1 MKVIITGGL
10 GFIGSNL
17 IKFLLQK
24 KDIKKIIII
33 DKQSIKKSSYINKIC
48 KFKYFA
54 NASSYKSSKFRVDVV
69 RSNVYNYSDALLV
82 CRNTDYIVHL
92 AAESGIDVSV
102 NEPYKSF
109 KTNILGAFNYL
120 DAARIG
126 NVKGFIFASSSAV
139 FGDTK
144 PPYRE
149 DLNRK
154 PISPYGSSKL
164 AIESYCETY
173 SQSFGLNTTILRF
186 SNAYGP
192 YSQHKNSVIS
202 KFIKNIFKNRELEIY
217 GDGNQTRDFIY
228 VDEICSAI
236 YLSIKKSLDCKIYH
250 VSTGKETSMKI
261 LLSELSK
268 LFDKEISNIVYKKPR
283 VGDMKKSYSKSNKIS
298 KDLKWRHSVTLTKGL
313 KKTLNWYKK
322 I

>member
-54 NASSYKSSKFRVDVV
+54 NAGSYKSSKFRVDVV

-144 PPYRE
+144 PPSQGRHG
-149 DLNRK
+149 NKFGVVAK
-154 PISPYGSSKL
+154 PDARRSTSAWNLQTTKDSMPGVSI
-164 AIESYCETY
+164 AIPTMLV
-173 SQSFGLNTTILRF
+173 FW
-186 SNAYGP
+186 P
-192 YSQHKNSVIS
+192 H
-202 KFIKNIFKNRELEIY
+202 
-217 GDGNQTRDFIY
+217 
-228 VDEICSAI
+228 
-236 YLSIKKSLDCKIYH
+236 
-250 VSTGKETSMKI
+250 
-261 LLSELSK
+261 
-268 LFDKEISNIVYKKPR
+268 
-283 VGDMKKSYSKSNKIS
+283 
-298 KDLKWRHSVTLTKGL
+298 
-313 KKTLNWYKK
+313 
-322 I
+322 